1 MFYWFS
7 SDLPPP
13 PPEAYDDHDGD
24 HNGDRD
30 GDSKQI
36 QSRTFR
42 MLQDAVDH
50 GGRSAF
56 FSDFLVTC
64 RLH

>member
-24 HNGDRD
+24 HNGD
-30 GDSKQI
+30 SKQI

-50 GGRSAF
+50 GGRFCVF
-56 FSDFLVTC
+56 FFC
-64 RLH
+64 HFGKM